1 MSDELFNIL
10 VVMALFAA
18 PSFLVIL
25 VDDVLNALRPERT
38 KSDTFWERDKRIWS
52 RGLAY
57 ITWLVLAICLFLLA
71 RHSFFY
77 LLAMFD

>member
-25 VDDVLNALRPERT
+25 VDGVLNELRPERT
-38 KSDTFWERDKRIWS
+38 KSDTLLQRDAEIYMRVL
-52 RGLAY
+52 GY
-57 ITWLVLAICLFLLA
+57 ITLLVLAICLFLLA